1 MLVCCSMQDNGFS
14 GRLPVGRSN
23 MLLHV
28 LRARNNNF
36 SGSIP
41 DDFWELPQLLSVDLS
56 NNRWVMCITSRAA

>member
-1 MLVCCSMQDNGFS
+1 MQLQQGGLYLACCLLLQDNGFS
-14 GRLPVGRSN
+14 GGLPVNRSN

-56 NNRWVMCITSRAA
+56 NNQ